1 MLSLLGHQRRMC
13 DGISRRQF
21 LSIGGLTFGAG
32 GLSLAGLMRAEAAGV
47 PGPATA
53 PGRHKALINVFLA
66 GGPPHQDMWDLK
78 PDAPSEIRGEFRPIA
93 TNVPGIQICEVFP
106 RLASRTDRLAII
118 RSVIGCEGAHA
129 GHQCLTGWPES
140 NLKSIGG
147 RPSMGAAIAKL
158 AGPVDPAVPPF
169 VGLAARTKHVP
180 WSDSGKPGFLG
191 PAYSAFT
198 PEGPDL
204 ENMTLKG
211 ISLERLGDRR
221 RLLASIDRLRRDADS
236 SGVIAGMDSFGQ
248 RAFDVLTGSRLLD
261 ALDLSKEDPRIRE
274 AYGDGKPYKFQ
285 FDGAPTCNEHLLI
298 ARRLVQAGVRVV
310 SLSYGRWDSHA
321 ENFALVR
328 DHGAKLD
335 QCLSALL
342 DDLESQGMLDDVT
355 VAVWGEFGRTPKIN
369 PKAGRDHWPQVSAAV
384 LAGGGLRTGQ
394 VIGATNRL
402 GEHATD
408 RPVQMQEITAT
419 LYHALGIRT
428 SDTTLID
435 TTGRPQYL
443 VERNPIA
450 ELI

>member
-47 PGPATA
+47 PGPAAA